1 MTSEPAIESKK
12 RAVKSRPLCLAVVAV
27 VGLGFALFGE
37 KGALRLHQVHQHQ
50 LELTQQFDQLQRANS
65 LLRNEIDSLSHDDR
79 YIEQVARS
87 TFNLVRDGE
96 IVYQFPPSLR

>member
-1 MTSEPAIESKK
+1 MTSESAAELKK
-12 RAVKSRPLCLAVVAV
+12 STVKARSLCLAIVAF

-50 LELTQQFDQLQRANS
+50 IELTQQFQQLQHENS
-65 LLRNEIDSLSHDDR
+65 RLRNEIDSLSYDDR

-96 IVYQFPPSLR
+96 VVYQFAPTIR